1 MLLLEENFKSGSILT
16 VRLFF
21 FFLKFIEK
29 CHTRS
34 KTKHLNTTATSV
46 TTKGADSR
54 PSYCLSHLG
63 GFRLDS
69 AGIVP
74 ILSNVNN
81 YLIRFIIFKKF
92 TKLLHFCHENNISE
106 RDL

>member
-1 MLLLEENFKSGSILT
+1 MDQSSQSG
-16 VRLFF
+16 LFF
-21 FFLKFIEK
+21 FFLSLLKNAIQEARPN
-29 CHTRS
+29 TY
-34 KTKHLNTTATSV
+34 LNTTATSV

-54 PSYCLSHLG
+54 PSYCLSHLR
-63 GFRLDS
+63 GFLWDS